1 VKCKNEIILQKK
13 YSSNFKNF
21 RAGIA
26 KKPLAGRL
34 HLEFRTN
41 RVFFNGTIE
50 SSRNYFKFIERV
62 YKKKNEIL
70 LSLFAL

>member
-26 KKPLAGRL
+26 KNHWQIDSIWNSEQTG
-34 HLEFRTN
+34 
-41 RVFFNGTIE
+41 VF
-50 SSRNYFKFIERV
+50 
-62 YKKKNEIL
+62 
-70 LSLFAL
+70 